1 MVNIQSIHA
10 AIAHPAKKEIYV
22 AVIQKEHSCDKEQAE
37 NIFTAELEMYCSRLN
52 KYVSDPANSNATLTD
67 AQGVNIFLEVMQAG
81 LSFSEESK
89 HIYLSRL
96 KGTGTA
102 IGYQIQADG
111 LIYQAQRA
119 GSISHCSEPVI
130 VQKGEQF
137 TITNTPDGRH
147 VANHT
152 IHFDNRPPFTFENFL
167 AGYVY
172 VVYPNG
178 ARELSWIT
186 AARMAEHRA
195 KSQKQAN
202 YNDESFIKTK
212 IIKNALRKVRRKQFY
227 GSMEIRD
234 EELPMPAPD
243 AQFQPTMIVEP
254 AQPNQQAPFETFSTN
269 GHYAPPAEPMY
280 PGTF

>member
-10 AIAHPAKKEIYV
+10 AISQPAKKEIYV
-22 AVIQKEHSCDKEQAE
+22 AVIQKEHGCDKEQAE
-37 NIFTAELEMYCSRLN
+37 NIFASELEMYCSRLS
-52 KYVSDPANSNATLTD
+52 KYVSDSSNSAATLSD
-67 AQGVNIFLEVMQAG
+67 AQGVNVFLEVMQAG

-96 KGTGTA
+96 KGTGTS

-119 GSISHCSEPVI
+119 GAISHCSEAVI
-130 VQKGEQF
+130 VQRGEQF
-137 TITNTPDGRH
+137 SISNTPDGRH
-147 VANHT
+147 VANHVMF
-152 IHFDNRPPFTFENFL
+152 FDNRPTFNFSQLL

-186 AARMAEHRA
+186 ASRMAEHRA
-195 KSQKQAN
+195 KSQKQSS

-227 GSMEIRD
+227 GSMEIRED
-234 EELPMPAPD
+234 EMPLPAPD
-243 AQFQPTMIVEP
+243 AVYEPSMIV
-254 AQPNQQAPFETFSTN
+254 APPEQTTN
-269 GHYAPPAEPMY
+269 GQYAPPSQPMY
-280 PGTF
+280 PETF

>member
-10 AIAHPAKKEIYV
+10 AISHPQKKEIYV
-22 AVIQKEHSCDKEQAE
+22 AVIQKEHGCDKEQAE
-37 NIFTAELEMYCSRLN
+37 NIFAAELEMYCSRLA
-52 KYVSDPANSNATLTD
+52 KYVSDPSNSAATLTD

-130 VQKGEQF
+130 VQRGEQF
-137 TITNTPDGRH
+137 AIMNTPDGRQ
-147 VANHT
+147 VANHS
-152 IHFDNRPPFTFENFL
+152 IFFDNRPPYKFDSML

-178 ARELSWIT
+178 SRELSWIT
-186 AARMAEHRA
+186 ATRMAELRS
-195 KSQKQAN
+195 KSQN
-202 YNDESFIKTK
+202 PRMYDDESFIKTK

-227 GSMEIRD
+227 GSMEIRED
-234 EELPMPAPD
+234 EMPLPAPD
-243 AQFQPTMIVEP
+243 AVYEPSMIV
-254 AQPNQQAPFETFSTN
+254 APPEQTTD
-269 GHYAPPAEPMY
+269 GQYAPPAEPMY